1 VRVSPAWLRISGIA
15 VAGAAVIAC
24 TTNAAAG
31 GTSASQHPAQSAVK
45 ASANS
50 RSNSAAAAGSATA
63 GADTAGSSASPAA
76 SGTAAGA
83 ASTAGAGST
92 PATAAAATLSPRQLA
107 GQRVIYSYA
116 GLNPPAALLWLI
128 RHGEA
133 AGVIFFG
140 NNISSKTQIA
150 AVTKK
155 LEAADAA
162 TTNPVHS
169 PLLLMTDQEGGL
181 VRRLPGAPT
190 MSEKAIGS
198 SAHPADNATA
208 AGSSAAANLRS
219 VGMNVNLAPVVD
231 VYRTAG
237 DFDDQFQRS
246 YSKSPHKVSYLGAD
260 FIKAQQKG
268 GVAATAKHFPG
279 LGAATAKQNT
289 DMAPVT
295 LKVSKA
301 DLRSIDEAPYPA
313 AIKAQVKLIMVSWA
327 LYPSLGAIR
336 PGGLSYNVVQ
346 GELRKRLGYTGVTIT
361 DALEAGALKAYG
373 SIPNRALLAAKAGM
387 DLLLCAGQTKGEGT
401 ACMDGLENGY
411 NGGSLSKTTF
421 KAADARVLNLRA
433 SLPG

>member
-1 VRVSPAWLRISGIA
+1 
-15 VAGAAVIAC
+15 
-24 TTNAAAG
+24 
-31 GTSASQHPAQSAVK
+31 
-45 ASANS
+45 
-50 RSNSAAAAGSATA
+50 
-63 GADTAGSSASPAA
+63 
-76 SGTAAGA
+76 
-83 ASTAGAGST
+83 
-92 PATAAAATLSPRQLA
+92 
-107 GQRVIYSYA
+107 
-116 GLNPPAALLWLI
+116 
-128 RHGEA
+128 
-133 AGVIFFG
+133 
-140 NNISSKTQIA
+140 
-150 AVTKK
+150 
-155 LEAADAA
+155 
-162 TTNPVHS
+162 VHS

-279 LGAATAKQNT
+279 LGAATAKQDT
-289 DMAPVT
+289 DAAPVT

-313 AIKAQVKLIMVSWA
+313 AIKAKVKLIMVSWA

-373 SIPNRALLAAKAGM
+373 SIQNRALLAAKAGM

-421 KAADARVLNLRA
+421 KAADTRVLNLRA
-433 SLPG
+433 GLPG